1 MESYVMDKLELNAW
15 GLALNA
21 QGTTAIVVA
30 FLIVALLLISR
41 RSNK

>member
-1 MESYVMDKLELNAW
+1 MDKLELNAW

-30 FLIVALLLISR
+30 FLIVVLLVVVGR
-41 RSNK
+41 RVR

>member
-1 MESYVMDKLELNAW
+1 MDKLEVSVW

-30 FLIVALLLISR
+30 FLIIVLLLGSR
-41 RSNK
+41 RLK